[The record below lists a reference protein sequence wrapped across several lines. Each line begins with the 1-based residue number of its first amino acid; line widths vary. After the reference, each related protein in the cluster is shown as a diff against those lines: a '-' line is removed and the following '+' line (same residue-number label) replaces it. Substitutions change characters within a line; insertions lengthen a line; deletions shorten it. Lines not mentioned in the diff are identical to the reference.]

1 MATASEKSTMITVAT
16 TLPVV
21 FERSVIRGHP
31 PIETSPRPSAT
42 GSLHSAVGVLL
53 SAGAVVELLV
63 DGAVVTVLVLAL
75 LPAALFAHTNLLPV
89 FLHTNVTP
97 TITKKV
103 SEVLSTMTQP

>member
-1 MATASEKSTMITVAT
+1 MITVAT

-53 SAGAVVELLV
+53 NAGAVVVLLV
-63 DGAVVTVLVLAL
+63 VGTLEVVLVAGEVDVLLVLGAVVTVLVLAL
-75 LPAALFAHTNLLPV
+75 LPAVLFAHTNLLPV
-89 FLHTNVTP
+89 FLH
-97 TITKKV
+97 I
-103 SEVLSTMTQP
+103 